1 MLASWRVPLRGTDE
15 RETTRPCE
23 GAPCRAPGDPTE
35 AFYRT
40 FRLGIA
46 MPEDWHALP
55 VEAALE
61 KQGSHAR
68 GLAPQEAGA
77 RLARHGPNELQQLA
91 KISRLRIFASQF
103 KDVLVVIL
111 IIAAVISATLGILNR
126 NAEELYDAVLISII
140 VVLNGLFGY
149 VQEYRAEKS
158 LEALRNLAAPRA
170 HVLRGGEP
178 VSIPARELV
187 PGDIVLLTAGD
198 KVPADLRLL
207 EVANLQA
214 NEASLT
220 GESVPVSKRTD
231 PLPAKT
237 FLADRRNMAYMGT
250 IIDAGRGKG
259 LVVATAMG
267 TELGKIAGMVQEQ
280 EKTETPLQGHLDK
293 LGRQIGLLI
302 LGISIFVFA
311 VGYAEDPGKI
321 TDLFL
326 TAVSLA
332 VAAIPEGLPAVVT
345 ISLALGVQRMVRR
358 HALIRKLPAVE
369 ALGSAT
375 VICSDKTGTLT
386 KGEMNVRTVL
396 AGGKEYELVGEGFDP
411 DGEIRLDGLAV
422 DPHGN
427 SALREALVCGV
438 LCNDATVKTD
448 GKRWTVE
455 GDPTEGAL
463 VVAAMRGG
471 LNVEGLRGEQPRLA
485 EVPFTSERK
494 MMSTLNAPV
503 SQDALHEILA
513 VSEDRRHLTLA
524 DVGAK
529 VLYVKGAP
537 ERVLAACTHHLVD
550 GERRPLTE
558 YDRKQYVFKN
568 QEMATRAL
576 RVLGLA
582 SRSFPAEVPPLTE
595 AGLEAGLTFLGLA
608 GMMDAPRKDAMEA
621 IARAKRAGIQVV
633 MITGDHK
640 LTAMAVAREMG
651 ILEKGDLALTGEEL
665 DAMPEEELRRQVEHI
680 RVYARVSP
688 EHKMRIVDAWRAK
701 GHVVAMTGDGV
712 NDAPALKRADLGVS
726 MGITG
731 TDVAKESAEIVL
743 TDDNFASIIAAVEEG
758 RGIYEN
764 IRKFV
769 AYLLSANAGEVA
781 IMFLATLMFTR
792 PEYLPFFAPVQL
804 LWINLVTDGLPA
816 LALGVDPYPKDVMER
831 PPRNPKE
838 GVISREV
845 LFFMVVI
852 AAILTVGTLGIFVL
866 ELNEHADLRLDMQIK
881 TAQSVAFATI
891 VFFELFLVFAM
902 RSPRETLW
910 KVGLLSNKRLLLAV
924 LSSMVLQFVVVQ
936 VGLIG
941 TPLDI
946 WDWLQTFLVAITA
959 FLFVEATKVVR
970 RGLRSR
976 AQRARG

>member
-1 MLASWRVPLRGTDE
+1 
-15 RETTRPCE
+15 
-23 GAPCRAPGDPTE
+23 
-35 AFYRT
+35 
-40 FRLGIA
+40 

-55 VEAALE
+55 PEAALE
-61 KQGSHAR
+61 RLGSSAR
-68 GLAPQEAGA
+68 GLSPQEAA
-77 RLARHGPNELQQLA
+77 TRLARHGPNELRQLA
-91 KISRLRIFASQF
+91 KVSRLRIFLSQF
-103 KDVLVVIL
+103 ADVLVVIL
-111 IIAAVISATLGILNR
+111 IIAAAISATLGIVNQD
-126 NAEELYDAVLISII
+126 AGEIYDAILIGII

-170 HVLRGGEP
+170 HVLRDGEP
-178 VSIPARELV
+178 ATIPARELV
-187 PGDIVLLTAGD
+187 PGDVVLLSAGD
-198 KVPADLRLL
+198 KVPADLRLV
-207 EVANLQA
+207 EAANLRT

-220 GESVPVSKRTD
+220 GESLPVTKRTD

-237 FLADRRNMAYMGT
+237 FLADRRDMAYMGT
-250 IIDAGRGKG
+250 IVDAGRGKG
-259 LVVATAMG
+259 LVVGTAME

-280 EKTETPLQGHLDK
+280 PKTETPLQRQLDK
-293 LGRQIGLLI
+293 LGKQIGVLI
-302 LGISIFVFA
+302 LGISVFVFV
-311 VGYAEDPGKI
+311 VGFIEDPKKVG
-321 TDLFL
+321 DLFL

-396 AGGKEYELVGEGFDP
+396 AGGRGYEVVGEGFDP
-411 DGEIRLDGLAV
+411 AGDVRLGGGRV
-422 DPHGN
+422 DPGAHTE
-427 SALREALVCGV
+427 LREALVCGV
-438 LCNDATVKTD
+438 LCNDAAVKKD
-448 GKRWTVE
+448 GERWTVE

-463 VVAAMRGG
+463 VVAAIRAG
-471 LNVEGLRGEQPRLA
+471 LDADALRAEQPRVA

-494 MMSTLNAPV
+494 MMSTLHAPV
-503 SQDALHEILA
+503 SAEALHEILA
-513 VSEDRRHLTLA
+513 VSEDRRHLSLA

-537 ERVLAACTHHLVD
+537 ERVLAACTHHLVA
-550 GERRPLTE
+550 GERRPLTD
-558 YDRKQYVFKN
+558 YDRKQYVFHN

-595 AGLEAGLTFLGLA
+595 AGLEQGLTFLGLA
-608 GMMDAPRKDAMEA
+608 GMMDAPRRDAVEA
-621 IARAKRAGIQVV
+621 IRRAKHAGIQVV

-651 ILEKGDLALTGEEL
+651 ILEKGDVALTGEEL
-665 DAMPEEELRRQVEHI
+665 DAVPDDKLREQVEHI

-688 EHKMRIVDAWRAK
+688 EHKMRIIDAWRAR

-712 NDAPALKRADLGVS
+712 NDAPALKRSDLGVS

-731 TDVAKESAEIVL
+731 TDVAKESADIVL

-781 IMFLATLMFTR
+781 IMFLATLIFVA
-792 PEYLPFFAPVQL
+792 PEFLPFFEPVQL

-816 LALGVDPYPKDVMER
+816 LALGVDPYPKDVMDR

-845 LFFMVVI
+845 LFFIVVI
-852 AAILTVGTLGIFVL
+852 AGILTVGTLGVFAL
-866 ELNEHADLRLDMQIK
+866 ELSEHPGDIVRAR
-881 TAQSVAFATI
+881 SVAFTTI
-891 VFFELFLVFAM
+891 VFFELFLVFSM

-910 KVGLLSNKRLLLAV
+910 KVGILSNKKLILAV
-924 LSSMVLQFVVVQ
+924 LSSMVLQVVVIQ
-936 VGLIG
+936 VGFLEPAFA
-941 TPLDI
+941 TTALDAM
-946 WDWLQTFLVAITA
+946 DWIQTLLVALTA

-970 RGLRSR
+970 RRLRGR
-976 AQRARG
+976 AARARG